1 VLEQAFTQVTEISIW
16 VSGWRYALVNLHHA
30 HAFPRSPLMEFLGWL
45 ENTWIANEIRTV
57 PWLYPM
63 FETGHYIGLSLLV
76 GGIMLIDLR
85 VLGFASRLPLKS
97 MIGLLPF
104 VWVGFIIN
112 VLTGSML
119 FIYGATNFGTN
130 PAFMLK
136 MGFMVVAGLNAL
148 AFDLSVRRSGGTW
161 VAADRP
167 PTLVK
172 GFATLSLVFWVCVV
186 TTGRWMAYL

>member
-1 VLEQAFTQVTEISIW
+1 MDF
-16 VSGWRYALVNLHHA
+16 LV
-30 HAFPRSPLMEFLGWL
+30 WL
-45 ENTWIANEIRTV
+45 EGTFIANAIRTI

-85 VLGFASRLPLKS
+85 VLGFARALPLRS

-104 VWVGFIIN
+104 VWIGFLIN
-112 VLTGSML
+112 VFTGSML
-119 FIYGATNFGTN
+119 FIYGATNFGPN
-130 PAFMLK
+130 RAFQVKMAFMVL
-136 MGFMVVAGLNAL
+136 AGLNAL
-148 AFDLSVRRSGGTW
+148 AFDLAVRRSGSSW

-167 PTLVK
+167 PYFVK
-172 GFATLSLVFWVCVV
+172 GFATLSLIFWVCVV

>member
-1 VLEQAFTQVTEISIW
+1 MEL
-16 VSGWRYALVNLHHA
+16 LV
-30 HAFPRSPLMEFLGWL
+30 WL
-45 ENTWIANEIRTV
+45 ENTSIANAIRTI

-85 VLGFASRLPLKS
+85 VLGMARGLPLKS

-104 VWVGFIIN
+104 VWAGFLIN

-119 FIYGATNFGTN
+119 FIYGATNFGPN
-130 PAFMLK
+130 PAFQLK
-136 MGFMVVAGLNAL
+136 MAFMVLAGLNAL
-148 AFDLSVRRSGGTW
+148 AFDVAVRRSGGTW
-161 VAADRP
+161 VEADRP
-167 PTLVK
+167 PALVK
-172 GFATLSLVFWVCVV
+172 GFATLSLAFWLCVV

>member
-1 VLEQAFTQVTEISIW
+1 
-16 VSGWRYALVNLHHA
+16 
-30 HAFPRSPLMEFLGWL
+30 MEFLVWL
-45 ENTWIANEIRTV
+45 ESTPIANAIRTI

-85 VLGFASRLPLKS
+85 VLGFARGLPLKS

-104 VWVGFIIN
+104 VWIGFLIN
-112 VLTGSML
+112 VFTGSML
-119 FIYGATNFGTN
+119 FIYGATNFGPN
-130 PAFMLK
+130 RAFQVK
-136 MGFMVVAGLNAL
+136 MAFLVLAGLNAL
-148 AFDLSVRRSGGTW
+148 AFDLAVRRSGSSW

-167 PTLVK
+167 PTFVK
-172 GFATLSLVFWVCVV
+172 GVATLSLFFWVCVV

>member
-1 VLEQAFTQVTEISIW
+1 MDF
-16 VSGWRYALVNLHHA
+16 LV
-30 HAFPRSPLMEFLGWL
+30 WL
-45 ENTWIANEIRTV
+45 EGTFIANAIRTI

-85 VLGFASRLPLKS
+85 VLGFARALPLKS

-104 VWVGFIIN
+104 VWVGFAIN
-112 VLTGSML
+112 VFTGSML
-119 FIYGATNFGTN
+119 FIYGATNFGPN
-130 PAFMLK
+130 RAFQVK
-136 MGFMVVAGLNAL
+136 MAFLVLAGVNAL
-148 AFDLSVRRSGGTW
+148 LFDLAVRRSGGNW

-167 PTLVK
+167 PTFVK
-172 GFATLSLVFWVCVV
+172 GVATLSLFFWICVV

>member
-1 VLEQAFTQVTEISIW
+1 MMELFAWLEQTA
-16 VSGWRYALVNLHHA
+16 
-30 HAFPRSPLMEFLGWL
+30 
-45 ENTWIANEIRTV
+45 IADAIRTSR
-57 PWLYPM
+57 WMYPAI
-63 FETGHYIGLSLLV
+63 ETGHYIGLSLLV

-85 VLGFASRLPLKS
+85 VLGFARTLPLRS

-112 VLTGSML
+112 VTTGTLL

-130 PAFMLK
+130 PAFLLK
-136 MGFMVVAGLNAL
+136 MTFMVLAGLNAL
-148 AFDLSVRRSGGTW
+148 AFDLAVRRSSFDW

-167 PTLVK
+167 PVYVK
-172 GFATLSLVFWVCVV
+172 TFATLSFGLWLCVV

>member
-1 VLEQAFTQVTEISIW
+1 
-16 VSGWRYALVNLHHA
+16 
-30 HAFPRSPLMEFLGWL
+30 MEFLVWL
-45 ENTWIANEIRTV
+45 ENTPIANAIRTI
-57 PWLYPM
+57 PWLYPA

-85 VLGFASRLPLKS
+85 VLGMARGLPLKS

-104 VWVGFIIN
+104 VWAGFIIN

-130 PAFMLK
+130 GAFQLK
-136 MGFMVVAGLNAL
+136 MAFMVVAGLNAL
-148 AFDLSVRRSGGTW
+148 AFDVAVRRSGGVW

-167 PTLVK
+167 PALVK
-172 GFATLSLVFWVCVV
+172 GFATLSLVFWLCVV